1 MCYTSAIN
9 DIYKMS
15 NSGNDMIVY
24 EQALLRF
31 LASCDEYGA
40 SDRAT
45 RDLIEQAFCS
55 GWKAAGGDWLLI
67 DRIPMEDENSP

>member
-1 MCYTSAIN
+1 
-9 DIYKMS
+9 
-15 NSGNDMIVY
+15 MIEY
-24 EQALLRF
+24 EQALIQF
-31 LASCDEYGA
+31 LAYCDEYGA

-45 RDLIEQAFCS
+45 RDLIEQAFRA